1 MIVLLRM
8 EIKLKPTLIL
18 HHEDE
23 RERDTH
29 RERESTLQAKKLINN
44 SHRICADGCNG
55 VYGERT
61 NTIKQIN

>member
-1 MIVLLRM
+1 M

-23 RERDTH
+23 RERETRTE
-29 RERESTLQAKKLINN
+29 RERERTLQAKKLINN
-44 SHRICADGCNG
+44 SLRICADGCNG